1 MLGARRSAVAPVDK
15 SRCGLD
21 GELIAEPAKSGHG
34 PVGHRRQ
41 DRLATPG
48 FPGVGVGQVKLDDD
62 AVEGCQGVV
71 KCPARVRE
79 GAGVDHDRFDGA
91 ARVVN
96 GCDEVGLVLAL
107 QVLQLES

>member
-21 GELIAEPAKSGHG
+21 GELISEPAKAGHG
-34 PVGHRRQ
+34 PVGHRRH

-48 FPGVGVGQVKLDDD
+48 LSGVGVGQVKLDDD
-62 AVEGCQGVV
+62 TVESGQGVV
-71 KCPARVRE
+71 KCPARVRK
-79 GAGVDHDRFDGA
+79 GAGIDHDRVDGTS
-91 ARVVN
+91 RVLN
-96 GCDEVGLVLAL
+96 GYDEVRLVFAL